1 MKYAHLLWA
10 ALRRKPTRT
19 VLTALSI
26 FVAFFLFG
34 VLQGVNVGIGK
45 LMESSRADH
54 LLVMSRV
61 NMGAPIPRAHAG
73 QVAAVPGV
81 KEVAGATVMVG
92 SNQQPRNVVMTI
104 ATDIPTLFRV
114 YKEVM
119 WAPADQIAAAT
130 RLRSGAIVGREIAR
144 QRGWKIGDRVPI
156 RSFNVKKTDGTS
168 DWVFDI
174 VGIYDRDVPD
184 TSMWIVANYDYIN
197 EPRGP
202 GKDTLFEIIV
212 SVTDPSRATQ
222 VAQAI
227 DELFA
232 NSSNQTLTQTEKDFL
247 DQILRQVGDIGFMV
261 NTIVGAVLFALLF
274 LTANTMAQS
283 VRERMPEL
291 AVLKTIGFTDAAVQW
306 LVLAEAG
313 ALCLIAATLGLA
325 GAVAVLPLVTNNP
338 GLGIGA
344 MRVPGS
350 VFGAGT
356 VVALIVALVSGL
368 PLARKARRLDIATAL
383 SGR

>member
-1 MKYAHLLWA
+1 MKYLHLLWA

-26 FVAFFLFG
+26 LVAFFLFG
-34 VLQGVNVGIGK
+34 VLQGVNVGLGK

-61 NMGAPIPRAHAG
+61 NFGTPLPRAHVAR
-73 QVAAVPGV
+73 VAAVDGV
-81 KEVAGATVMVG
+81 NEAAGAAIVAGY
-92 SNQQPRNVVMTI
+92 SQQPRNTVLTV
-104 ATDIPTLFRV
+104 ATDIETLFRI
-114 YKEVM
+114 YKEIM
-119 WAPADQIAAAT
+119 WAPAEQIAAAT

-144 QRGWKIGDRVPI
+144 QRGWKIGDRVPLK
-156 RSFNVKKTDGTS
+156 SFNVKRADGTS

-197 EPRGP
+197 EPRAA
-202 GKDTLFEIIV
+202 GKDTFFEIIV
-212 SVTDPSRATQ
+212 GVKDPKRATE

-232 NSSNQTLTQTEKDFL
+232 NSPHQTLTQTEKDFL
-247 DQILRQVGDIGFMV
+247 EQILRQVGDIGFMV

-283 VRERMPEL
+283 VRERIPEL
-291 AVLKTIGFTDAAVQW
+291 AVLKTIGFTDAVVQW

-313 ALCLIAATLGLA
+313 TLCVIAAMLGLA
-325 GAVAVLPLVTNNP
+325 AAVAVLPLVTNNP
-338 GLGIGA
+338 ALGIGA
-344 MRVPGS
+344 MHVPGS
-350 VFGAGT
+350 VFVGGT
-356 VVALIVALVSGL
+356 LVALIVALVSGL
-368 PLARKARRLDIATAL
+368 PLARKAGRLDIATAL